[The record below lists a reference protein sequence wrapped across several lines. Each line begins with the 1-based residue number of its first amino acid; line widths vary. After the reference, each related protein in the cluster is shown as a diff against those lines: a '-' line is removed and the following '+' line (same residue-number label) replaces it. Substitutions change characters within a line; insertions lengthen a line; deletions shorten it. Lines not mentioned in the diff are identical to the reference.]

1 MNNKIKAL
9 LNINDPR
16 MNSSRLMNHYH
27 LVTQVLE
34 YDVKGDVVELGTCDG
49 FSTRVIAAIME
60 WQKSNKDLYLF
71 DSFQGLPEFSEKDK
85 PNRKAN
91 DGRTWKHENHPWAKP
106 GMFAASPDAL
116 LKNLSV
122 FDLLGCKKVIPGWFE
137 DTVPKHLPDQIC
149 FAHLDGD
156 LYESVKVSIEG
167 VYPRLAKGAI
177 CVIDDYDYD
186 DFPGATTAVNE
197 FLKNKPE
204 IINNLYVKTLQGSVH
219 AYFRKK

>member
-34 YDVKGDVVELGTCDG
+34 YGVEGDVAELGTCDG
-49 FSTRVIAAIME
+49 LSTRVIAAVME
-60 WQKSNKDLYLF
+60 WQKSDKDLYLL
-71 DSFQGLPEFSEKDK
+71 DSFQGLPDFSEKDK
-85 PNRKAN
+85 PSR
-91 DGRTWKHENHPWAKP
+91 GGPWKYENHPWAKP
-106 GMFAASPDAL
+106 GMFATSPDVL

-137 DTVPKHLPDQIC
+137 DTVPECLPDQIC

-156 LYESVKVSIEG
+156 LYESIKTSIEG
-167 VYPRLAKGAI
+167 VYPRLTKGSV
-177 CVIDDYDYD
+177 CVIDDYGLI
-186 DFPGATTAVNE
+186 DFPGAKEAVDE
-197 FLKNKPE
+197 FLNDKPE
-204 IINNLYVKTLQGSVH
+204 TINDLNVKTLQGSVH